1 MMRNQTKSTQL
12 IDSFSHFDSS
22 MNPYLRAERQI
33 RALKSLR
40 YSSQPKI
47 KNMKNNKKKKK
58 YIDFLKVE
66 Q

>member
-1 MMRNQTKSTQL
+1 
-12 IDSFSHFDSS
+12 